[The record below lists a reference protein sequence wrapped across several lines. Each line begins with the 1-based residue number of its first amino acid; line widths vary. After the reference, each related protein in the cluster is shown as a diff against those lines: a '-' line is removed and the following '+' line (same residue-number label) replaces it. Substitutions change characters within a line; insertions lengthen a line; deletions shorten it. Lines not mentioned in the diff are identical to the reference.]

1 MSDNRRVYHCI
12 KEQLKQLHPK
22 QLKGNA
28 VRHLTTLALLVAG
41 MVQGRTSYLESI
53 SRHAPDGTKVAS
65 REKKLSRFLK
75 NEAITPELYFL
86 PFIELLLKQL
96 TSQGS
101 LTLIMDGS
109 ETGRRCLTLMISVV
123 YQNRAIPLV
132 WLTVMGNKGHLPEEL
147 HLKLV
152 SRVAQLLPS
161 DQKVVFL
168 GDGEF
173 DGLQLLALLEK
184 LGWAYVCR
192 TASNRQ
198 VSEAGDWFALNE
210 LGLKRGQRLEIPE
223 AFFTQEEYGPVLVI
237 GWWHKKYR
245 EPLYL
250 VTNLEC
256 GQEACWHYR
265 FRFRIETFFSDQ
277 KSRGF
282 NLQKSHLDRP
292 ERVERFL
299 IGSCLAYIWIIYL
312 GVQTTLQGMVAQI
325 HRSKRCD
332 LSLFQL
338 GLRFLDHLL
347 NHNLPLLFGLTF
359 FDIKCVR

>member
-1 MSDNRRVYHCI
+1 MSDNRRVYHHI

-28 VRHLTTLALLVAG
+28 VRHLATLAMLVTG
-41 MVQGRTSYLESI
+41 IVQGRTSSLEGI
-53 SRHAPDGTKVAS
+53 SRHAPNGTKVAS

-75 NEAITPELYFL
+75 NKTLTPELYYL
-86 PFIELLLKQL
+86 PFIEFLLKQI

-109 ETGRRCLTLMISVV
+109 ETGRKCLTLMISMV
-123 YQNRAIPLV
+123 YQKRAIPLV
-132 WLTVMGNKGHLPEEL
+132 WLTVKGNKGHLPEER
-147 HLKLV
+147 HLELV
-152 SRVAQLLPS
+152 RRVAQLIPT
-161 DQKVVFL
+161 DQRVVFL

-173 DGLQLLALLEK
+173 DGLQLLALLET
-184 LGWAYVCR
+184 LGWVYVCR
-192 TASNRQ
+192 TSSNRQ
-198 VSEAGDWFALNE
+198 VNEAGDWFALKE
-210 LGLKRGQRLEIPE
+210 LGITRGQRVELPDVRY
-223 AFFTQEEYGPVLVI
+223 TQEEYGPVLVI
-237 GWWHKKYR
+237 AWWGKKYR
-245 EPLYL
+245 EPMYL

-256 GQEACWHYR
+256 GSEACWYYR
-265 FRFRIETFFSDQ
+265 LRFRIETFFSDQ

-282 NLQKSHLDRP
+282 NLQKSHLHLP
-292 ERVERFL
+292 KRVERFL

-312 GVQTTLQGMVAQI
+312 GVQTVVRGAVALI

-347 NHNLPLLFGLTF
+347 NQDLPLLFGLTF